1 MSEPLVLNPHP
12 PELEPFLYAFVG
24 EDPRGSP
31 VTVLSALAR
40 LNLDPWAEAADL
52 AALGREAAA
61 TRFGALLSR
70 VRDVP
75 ALEKAHGPVGRE
87 LAHLLPDRSA
97 RPGRAGPASA
107 KGAPLAPGLVWAI
120 AAALLLA
127 AQMFFGGSSGTGE

>member
-40 LNLDPWAEAADL
+40 LNLDPWAEAAEL

-75 ALEKAHGPVGRE
+75 ALGQTHGPVGRE
-87 LAHLLPDRSA
+87 LARLLPDRSA
-97 RPGRAGPASA
+97 RPGWAGPASA
-107 KGAPLAPGLVWAI
+107 KRAPLAPGLVWAI
-120 AAALLLA
+120 VAVLLLA
-127 AQMFFGGSSGTGE
+127 AQMIFGGGSGTGE